1 MSVRARLRAL
11 FTERAFLMLLSLAIA
26 TALWW
31 FVRDGGR

>member
-11 FTERAFLMLLSLAIA
+11 FTERAFLVLLSLAIA
-26 TALWW
+26 TTLWC